1 MSMSMHDKIK
11 DQITAYVAYTKF
23 IPMGKKPELVAA
35 AGSILLSHPF
45 SFNPKDVARVEFG
58 VGC

>member
-1 MSMSMHDKIK
+1 MHDKIK

-45 SFNPKDVARVEFG
+45 SFNPKYVARVEFG